1 MPLTRAQ
8 NDQIYVHIL
17 TEILQQ
23 NEGGLLDMALRA
35 NNFTTPVEIITLTD
49 DAIET
54 ITFDDDSDP
63 DGYAETFASSCSRRE
78 RL

>member
-23 NEGGLLDMALRA
+23 NEGGLLDTALRA
-35 NNFTTPVEIITLTD
+35 NDLMTPLGIITLTD
-49 DAIET
+49 NAIES
-54 ITFDDDSDP
+54 ITYDD
-63 DGYAETFASSCSRRE
+63 
-78 RL
+78 

>member
-54 ITFDDDSDP
+54 ITF
-63 DGYAETFASSCSRRE
+63 C
-78 RL
+78 